1 MSTYEFNLNVL
12 DLKLITGVIG
22 VPITLS
28 TLVYVSYISYRK
40 KHIATHYRLIL
51 LLLLLLVVDQEGVGS
66 LHLSHACSLYLQ

>member
-1 MSTYEFNLNVL
+1 MSTYEFDLNVL

-28 TLVYVSYISYRK
+28 TLVYVSYISYRN

-51 LLLLLLVVDQEGVGS
+51 LLLLM
-66 LHLSHACSLYLQ
+66 LYI